1 MTLSGRYTER
11 SSGVAFISFGA
22 SEKVGRVAR
31 MKTLIQVLEP
41 VWKLSFWVGV
51 FPDWCHS
58 PPRKP
63 CSIIFNR
70 IAVFISTLILT
81 VLTSYQTFYLIIDFL
96 EITSIKSI
104 IFSLIGFFPQLTAV
118 VFSFYIQLRRNTILK
133 FFKFWNELECHPV
146 MQNRRNDKKMTTLV
160 IISMVITFL
169 VNSVLLATIFFN
181 SNSPLLLTRHP
192 KLVATFT
199 RPVLLLIQSL
209 SAIYVSTILLVG
221 GGAPTF
227 IAYETGSMLNALSSA
242 TKQIFDDLETS
253 KTKYSLTKQL
263 HDLWHFYEQLRLRTD
278 EANNLFGILVLLEH
292 ATFFLIICLAV
303 DTFVLNTKTLPL
315 ADLIILPVFFFF
327 FVLFLV
333 AMTLIASESEKSSRK
348 LAVTVSLLISKNG
361 SFLTETERLT
371 AASYLNNI
379 QSNVLTA
386 RPCELYD
393 INNSLLLQ
401 ILGTIVTYTIIIL
414 QSA

>member
-1 MTLSGRYTER
+1 
-11 SSGVAFISFGA
+11 
-22 SEKVGRVAR
+22 
-31 MKTLIQVLEP
+31 
-41 VWKLSFWVGV
+41 
-51 FPDWCHS
+51 
-58 PPRKP
+58 
-63 CSIIFNR
+63 
-70 IAVFISTLILT
+70 
-81 VLTSYQTFYLIIDFL
+81 
-96 EITSIKSI
+96 
-104 IFSLIGFFPQLTAV
+104 
-118 VFSFYIQLRRNTILK
+118 
-133 FFKFWNELECHPV
+133 
-146 MQNRRNDKKMTTLV
+146 MTTLV
-160 IISMVITFL
+160 IICMVITFL

-253 KTKYSLTKQL
+253 ETKYSLTKQL

-278 EANNLFGILVLLEH
+278 EANNLFGILVILEH

-333 AMTLIASESEKSSRK
+333 AMTLIASESEKSSLK

>member
-1 MTLSGRYTER
+1 
-11 SSGVAFISFGA
+11 
-22 SEKVGRVAR
+22 

-70 IAVFISTLILT
+70 IVVFISTLILT

-146 MQNRRNDKKMTTLV
+146 MQNHQNAKKMTTLV
-160 IISMVITFL
+160 IICMVITFL

-192 KLVATFT
+192 KPVAIFT

-253 KTKYSLTKQL
+253 ETKYSLTKQL